1 MVSGLTMKL
10 TSVFIFSLLLTGH
23 LFSQDI
29 KEHIVTKTFYN
40 KWNVTYATG
49 DLFEYQRGSDDV
61 TGEQEGVTVLY
72 FPLTMIDD
80 GIYGS
85 VGIILRKEKKPE
97 HILALSFPVG
107 IGNKSY
113 EDLANNDM
121 SLRVLLMSGKDS
133 VLESANYESMVDQ
146 VTVGGS
152 EFKGRLYRFL
162 IDSEYFEKLKNEVP
176 NKMQLYFKSKVNKTK
191 PKRRSPGGYISSE
204 NAMISKFSSL
214 ANSLGKVKILEIK

>member
-1 MVSGLTMKL
+1 MKL
-10 TSVFIFSLLLTGH
+10 TGLLIFSLLLSGS
-23 LFSQDI
+23 LISQDN

-40 KWNVTYATG
+40 KWNVTYASEE
-49 DLFEYQRGSDDV
+49 LFEYQRGSDDKN
-61 TGEQEGVTVLY
+61 GGQDGVTILY

-85 VGIILRKEKKPE
+85 IGIILTKEKKPE
-97 HILALSFPVG
+97 HVLALSFPVG

-121 SLRVLLMSGKDS
+121 SVRVLLLSDKDS
-133 VLESANYESMVDQ
+133 VFKAVSYESMEDQ
-146 VTVGGS
+146 VTVGGN

-162 IDSEYFEKLKNEVP
+162 IDSEDFIKLRNHVP
-176 NKMQLYFKSKVNKTK
+176 NKLQLYFKSKSNKSK
-191 PKRRSPGGYISSE
+191 PKGRPPGGYISSE

-214 ANSLGKVKILEIK
+214 ANSMGKVKFLEIH